1 MTYKSLIFNN
11 KNSAKPV
18 NIEVLRNTDQFVMPA
33 LNETGATSG
42 YDIYPSFKI
51 AQSIHSGYESLGE
64 HILKTSGNFILDG
77 YGSVYWDI
85 IKNSLTDFFNK
96 KGIDTKWIFIENYL
110 KPEQEIDKLIAP
122 YLGGDD
128 PLFGKVYP
136 GDISDFYDTD
146 SLAGLTP
153 DNSSL
158 TFIYGCGAALANW
171 QCPVIYFDVPK
182 NEIQFR
188 SRAGNICNLGA
199 QLPNEPKAQYKRF
212 YFIDWVVFNKHKQAL
227 LPRVAVIVDEQRPYE
242 ITWTTGETL
251 RGALTD
257 MSSNAFRARPWFEPG
272 VWGGQWIKKHIDGLN
287 KDVINYAWSFEL
299 IAPENGIVL
308 ESNGIRLEVSID
320 NLLYNN
326 NKLILGKAADR
337 FGYKFP
343 IRFDF
348 LDTMN
353 GDNLSLQC
361 HPTVPYTKAN
371 FGEDFTQDETYYIL
385 DAEEDAEVYLGFQEN
400 IDKDSFKAVLEES
413 FNTSSPIDVEKYV
426 QVFPAKK
433 HDLFLIPNGTVHC
446 SGKNNMVLEI
456 SATPYIF
463 TFKMYDWVR
472 PDLSG
477 NPRTL
482 NIDRAFD
489 NLNFTRKGDVVTDT
503 LISKQAVVKE
513 GVDWKLISLSTHPE
527 HFYNIERF
535 EFETDVTDSTNDQC
549 LILSLVEGES
559 IIVKTGDLEQVI
571 HYTETFIIPA
581 NAKTYSM
588 RNNGNKKAK
597 VVKAYVKDECC

>member
-1 MTYKSLIFNN
+1 MTYKSLIFDTKKSTKQLNT
-11 KNSAKPV
+11 
-18 NIEVLRNTDQFVMPA
+18 EVLRNTDQFVMPA
-33 LNETGATSG
+33 LNETGTRSG
-42 YDIYPSFKI
+42 YDIYPSFNI
-51 AQSIHSGYESLGE
+51 TQPIHSGYESLGE
-64 HILKTSGNFILDG
+64 HIIQTGGNFILDG
-77 YGSVYWDI
+77 YGAVCWDI
-85 IKNSLTDFFNK
+85 IKNSLTNFFNK
-96 KGIDTKWIFIENYL
+96 KGVDTEWIFIENYL

-122 YLGGDD
+122 CLGGDD
-128 PLFGKVYP
+128 PLFGKIYP
-136 GDISDFYDTD
+136 GEISDFYDTY

-153 DNSSL
+153 HNNKL
-158 TFIYGCGAALANW
+158 TFVYGCGAALVNW
-171 QCPVIYFDVPK
+171 QCPLIYFDVPK

-199 QLPNEPKAQYKRF
+199 QSPNEPKAQYKRF

-227 LPRVAVIVDEQRPYE
+227 LPRLAIIVDEQRPDE

-348 LDTMN
+348 LDTMD

-361 HPTVPYTKAN
+361 HPTVAYTKTN

-400 IDKDSFKAVLEES
+400 IDKDAFKAVLEES
-413 FNTSSPIDVEKYV
+413 FNTGSPIDVEKYV

-433 HDLFLIPNGTVHC
+433 HNLFLIPNGTVHC

-489 NLNFTRKGDVVTDT
+489 NLNFDRKGDVVTDT
-503 LISKQAVVKE
+503 LISKQTVVKE
-513 GVDWKLISLSTHPE
+513 GANWQLINLSTHPE

-535 EFETDVTDSTNDQC
+535 EFETDVTDITNNQC

-571 HYTETFIIPA
+571 NYAETFIVPA
-581 NAKTYSM
+581 NTKTYCM
-588 RNNGNKKAK
+588 RNNGSQKAK